1 MEWRSQALRALRDR
15 KEVPVLILGGGVNGA
30 GLFRELA
37 FQGVECLLVDRSDF
51 AAGATSKSSRMIHG
65 GLRYLENA
73 EFRLVREALRE
84 RNLLLETARH
94 YVSPLETTIPL
105 FSWFAGAIRSP
116 LVFLGLPVAPGE
128 RGALVV
134 KLGLAF
140 YDLFSRPGRRMPK
153 HRMRSRAESLRRIPD
168 LNPAIVGTATYW
180 DSRITQAERLCVELV
195 QDALRASPRSA
206 ALNYVRLEG
215 LDGPDAVL
223 RDEPTGEAFRVRPR
237 VVVNATGAWVDLA
250 NRSLGVE
257 TRYMGGTKGSHLV
270 VRNERLVRALGDR
283 MVYYQHRDGR
293 VCIAFGFFGKAIL
306 GSTDIPVADPDAASC
321 DEAEVAYMLETLRR
335 VFPAIE
341 VSRSDIVYKFCGVRP
356 LPATGD
362 AIPGRITRDHSI
374 RPSEPEGSR
383 PFPILSL
390 VGGKWTTFRA
400 LAEQAADLV
409 LARLGTRRRFSTSRL
424 EIGGARGCPRTEEE
438 RGSWIA
444 RVARE
449 RGASPERV
457 ATLLARY
464 GTGAES
470 YLASLEGSPEHP
482 LRTLP
487 EYAAEEIRRI
497 AERDFVVHLAD
508 LVCRRTLIALLGEA
522 RSDALEEIAGIA
534 GERLGWDADRRA
546 REVETAAR
554 EVSGS

>member
-1 MEWRSQALRALRDR
+1 MESRRRTLEAMRVRR
-15 KEVPVLILGGGVNGA
+15 EVPVLILGGGVNGA

-37 FQGVECLLVDRSDF
+37 LQGVECLLVDRADF
-51 AAGATSKSSRMIHG
+51 ASGASSKSSRMIHG

-105 FSWFAGAIRSP
+105 FSWFTGSIRSP

-128 RGALVV
+128 RGGLVV
-134 KLGLAF
+134 KLGLTV
-140 YDLFSRPGRRMPK
+140 YDLFARPGRRMPK
-153 HRMRSRAESLRRIPD
+153 HRLYSRAESLRRIPD

-180 DSRITQAERLCVELV
+180 DAKITQAERLCIELV
-195 QDALRASPRSA
+195 RDALRASPTSA
-206 ALNYVRLEG
+206 ALNYVRPEG
-215 LDGPDAVL
+215 IEGPEVVL
-223 RDEPTGEAFRVRPR
+223 RDGPTGETFRVRPR

-250 NRSLGVE
+250 NRALGVE

-306 GSTDIPVADPDAASC
+306 GSTDIPVGDPDVATC
-321 DEAEVAYMLETLRR
+321 DEAEVSYMLETLRG

-341 VSRSDIVYKFCGVRP
+341 VSRSEVVSKFCGVRP

-409 LARLGTRRRFSTSRL
+409 LARLGAGRKISTARV
-424 EIGGARGCPRTEEE
+424 EIGGARGFPHTEEE
-438 RGSWIA
+438 NARWVA
-444 RVARE
+444 RVSGE

-457 ATLLARY
+457 AALLARY
-464 GTGAES
+464 GTDAEV

-482 LRTLP
+482 LRALP
-487 EYAAEEIRRI
+487 EYAAEEIRWI
-497 AERDFVVHLAD
+497 AERDFVVRLED

-522 RSDALEEIAGIA
+522 RADALEELAETI
-534 GERLGWDADRRA
+534 GERLGWDAARRE
-546 REVETAAR
+546 REVDAAAR
-554 EVSGS
+554 GASGS